1 MSSSNNNKQPLDL
14 TKLSPVVTGDL
25 IDESSGAKHPAPG
38 NKLGIPKIKKPVAA
52 ERIPSQS
59 VEASSITDVKLRKK
73 NDSCLGIPAS
83 SGKCQVL

>member
-1 MSSSNNNKQPLDL
+1 MNSRTCPNV
-14 TKLSPVVTGDL
+14 LSYGELPNALQQDL
-25 IDESSGAKHPAPG
+25 IDESSRAKHPAPG